1 MKLVTY
7 VLSGPADASKQ
18 AATDPN
24 GPKRAGLLHGDLVL
38 DLASLGRWAARNG
51 AALSEDD
58 LPATVLDLL
67 QMGPEGM
74 VATRAALALA
84 EQARPED
91 LRAEAGLAHLRDAIP
106 LRTPVP
112 NPPTPRDS

>member
-7 VLSGPADASKQ
+7 VLLGTDDASEQ
-18 AATDPN
+18 AATDPD
-24 GPKRAGLLHGDLVL
+24 GPRRAGLLHGDLVL
-38 DLASLGRWAARNG
+38 DLASLGRWAARSG
-51 AALSEDD
+51 AAWSEEA
-58 LPATVLDLL
+58 LPATVPDLP
-67 QMGPEGM
+67 QRGPEGM

-91 LRAEAGLAHLRDAIP
+91 LRAEAGLAHLSDAIA

-112 NPPTPRDS
+112 NPPTLR